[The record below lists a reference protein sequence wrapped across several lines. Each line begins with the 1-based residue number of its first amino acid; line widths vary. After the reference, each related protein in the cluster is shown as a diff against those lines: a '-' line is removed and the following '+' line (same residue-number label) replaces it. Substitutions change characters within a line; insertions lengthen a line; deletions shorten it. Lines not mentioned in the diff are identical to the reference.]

1 MTLPTEY
8 RFYRAFYR
16 NNFRLTCQ
24 SCYFYVQ
31 RTQLI
36 ICIAPAWSCSFST
49 GQFSLLFMRQSLS
62 EAGHRYTNII
72 VASLSSW
79 QFYAHSFTA
88 ESCRRLFLV
97 PAVFRGS
104 FYNMA
109 ILRGIERKRSVYGYG
124 FTNDN
129 WFTVGCNLSP
139 YRYWSTTSHIS
150 LISLERTPFPA
161 RIRPW
166 GLRCFVHLFLR
177 PQ

>member
-1 MTLPTEY
+1 MLLLRSKNATDHSYSTNLVLFVLN
-8 RFYRAFYR
+8 RSAFPPLYE
-16 NNFRLTCQ
+16 T
-24 SCYFYVQ
+24 
-31 RTQLI
+31 I
-36 ICIAPAWSCSFST
+36 P
-49 GQFSLLFMRQSLS
+49 S
-62 EAGHRYTNII
+62 EAGHRYSNII
-72 VASLSSW
+72 VGSLGSW
-79 QFYAHSFTA
+79 EFYAHSFTA
-88 ESCRRLFLV
+88 ESCHRLFLV

-139 YRYWSTTSHIS
+139 YRYWPTTSHIS

-166 GLRCFVHLFLR
+166 GLCYFVHLFLR